1 MNTDVKFKFVS
12 LFSAIVLGTS
22 ILTTPALAVVNGQQV
37 PDPKADAP
45 YVVSIWNSDT
55 GDSKDASFECTGTL
69 IAPQIVL
76 TAAHC
81 TTLATPYFV
90 KVGATALRDNTA
102 FIAVSGVWQ
111 SDRYKPQISNK
122 NPPTND
128 IGLFKLTERFENI
141 PFPTLASSV
150 TAKKLNKYTKLKIF
164 GWGYDQ
170 NRNFADLL
178 RTSNLLLQDGSATKI
193 WGKSFNIKSMI
204 SAGIKIKSENIW
216 SGACSGDS
224 GGPLISNID
233 GINVLV
239 GITSWGAENCSPKY
253 PSIFARASYYEKEIK
268 TIGIPAVEAR
278 SVAVNRTAPIAIEEP
293 ELIGEAKPGN
303 KLKCSPGK
311 WSNAVSVQ
319 VRWESPARVF
329 GSANSEISVLASDGG
344 TEFKCVVL
352 VSAAK
357 TSVRRVLRVSITGS
371 AVLASNPVI
380 AGIVDRAPLK
390 TGQTAR
396 CEGWNWRTPVDSER
410 VTWFTS
416 ASSQPSVPVNARQI
430 GSGASLTFD
439 SNMLKDENGRYL
451 ICQVTGIQNGFESH
465 FIASKYMTTPS
476 APTLSSVSINASSL
490 TTGSGATCSFNSYG
504 DVESTRVDWGYTA
517 VSGYFTQY
525 PGLNG
530 ERIQLTRDLVQQAA
544 GKYLACRVTL
554 SNSGGEVSKS
564 ANTYNTFA
572 SLPNAPIVSAYISG
586 SVIAGSTARCSASS
600 SYDYGSNL
608 TYAWGKTTSN
618 GSRLIEGEV
627 YSRSTSY
634 TLTSSSLDNLAGAY
648 LTCVVTLEN
657 DAGSVSSA
665 SSISIPNN
673 KITIP
678 QPTAPIV
685 ETQIASS
692 TSISVKIRVPS
703 ISGFDE
709 SKMIAKLNVI
719 FLGKREGVQNCTNLS
734 VTPGSTYECPG
745 LMPKNEYSA
754 NISVAS
760 KSGEVSPT
768 ISPDTLFS
776 TIELSSLVPKPTFSS
791 VTPTSKG
798 FTFQITNY
806 SSNYNWQAS
815 ITSSPDGE
823 QVEISN
829 SGLVSVTNLDPGD
842 SATVTIRTSRV
853 GFNDIGSASITG
865 STIALLPAL
874 IPTFSSITSNS
885 TGFTFQ
891 ITNYNPDQYWKPDFM
906 NDISGIS
913 RYATVEINSTGLVTV
928 AGIISGTSATIKVG
942 NTRSGYSF
950 GSSIITGSSLSVGT
964 ELKIIAIGPDSDG
977 ITNIGVCFTNPA
989 ALSGNVTYNI
999 SGASFG
1005 SFLKHSG
1012 TPACPSFAS
1021 GSNGL
1026 RLSPNTSYNYSATAS
1041 NNGVNYSATLS
1052 FRTPAATTL
1061 PGLTP
1066 TFGARVADTY
1076 LGGFKYQ
1083 ITNYN
1088 PAFTWSATTTSGEVS
1103 ISSSGLV
1110 SVIKVPARASA
1121 TLTITS
1127 RRTGYETASASITSV
1142 SPWDLSAE
1150 IQTQNITATLSGTT
1164 LTVNVPDAKGWTWTL
1179 MWDGYVQRSGIT
1191 SFPYVVNNFAPNRQI
1206 DLGATDSLSNY
1217 GYSKRF
1223 LPTPVVVSAP
1233 SQPSI
1238 TSIIPTTNNLAI
1250 SWATPA
1256 SNGGAPIS
1264 QYWAYV
1270 ESAPAGATVGYCSTT
1285 GALTCT
1291 VSGLLANTTYY
1302 VIVSAWNTVNGVN
1315 RSSGDQFSP
1324 RTTIKT
1330 LSTTPVVV
1338 VDTQIPTVEIGSI
1351 TFTSPSM
1358 TGQVV
1363 SIPTI
1368 GNISDGIATNSS
1380 FTVTFRVIDQ
1390 GSGVLRVWV
1399 GVDSGSE
1406 DRIIGPL
1413 IIGEPGW
1420 ATLVSGNRNDGIWT
1434 HTGFIP
1440 SGTGRG
1446 RYSIR
1451 VAIDDS
1457 AGNATGRIPL
1467 RKIDIVAGN

>member
-150 TAKKLNKYTKLKIF
+150 TAKKLNKYSKLNIF
-164 GWGYDQ
+164 GWGRDQ

-319 VRWESPARVF
+319 IRWESPARVF

-465 FIASKYMTTPS
+465 FTASKYMTTPS

-525 PGLNG
+525 SGLSG

-572 SLPNAPIVSAYISG
+572 SLPNAPIVSAYVSG
-586 SVIAGSTARCSASS
+586 SIIAGSTARCSASS

-634 TLTSSSLDNLAGAY
+634 TLTSSSLDNLAGTY

-692 TSISVKIRVPS
+692 TSISVKIRVPT
-703 ISGFDE
+703 ISGFDG
-709 SKMIAKLNVI
+709 SKMVARLNV
-719 FLGKREGVQNCTNLS
+719 VSAPNCTNLT
-734 VTPGSTYECPG
+734 VTPGSTYDCAG
-745 LMPKNEYSA
+745 LSA
-754 NISVAS
+754 NATYTANVSVS
-760 KSGEVSPT
+760 SSSGQLVTNTSSNVSFTTIGLGSLQTPAAPTFTPISPT
-768 ISPDTLFS
+768 EVRVALPGITGFNANTMSAQLYIYYQTSLSARGIDGSAS
-776 TIELSSLVPKPTFSS
+776 TIVVKELASGKTLTGYIVLRSLTDGSEVRSAVVTFTLPTDSSALNPTFS
-791 VTPTSKG
+791 
-798 FTFQITNY
+798 
-806 SSNYNWQAS
+806 
-815 ITSSPDGE
+815 
-823 QVEISN
+823 
-829 SGLVSVTNLDPGD
+829 
-842 SATVTIRTSRV
+842 TVT
-853 GFNDIGSASITG
+853 SI
-865 STIALLPAL
+865 
-874 IPTFSSITSNS
+874 NN
-885 TGFTFQ
+885 GFTFQ
-891 ITNYNPDQYWKPDFM
+891 ITNYNSAYTWSTYVEASSQPGAGAI
-906 NDISGIS
+906 ISS
-913 RYATVEINSTGLVTV
+913 SGLVTV
-928 AGIISGTSATIKVG
+928 SGMTSGASATIIVR
-942 NTRSGYSF
+942 TSRTGYEP
-950 GSSIITGSSLSVGT
+950 GTNLIAGTALSSASNQ
-964 ELKIIAIGPDSDG
+964 LKIISVGPDSDG
-977 ITNIGVCFTNPA
+977 ITNIGVCFTDPSV
-989 ALSGNVTYNI
+989 LSGNVTYNI
-999 SGASFG
+999 SGASSG

-1021 GSNGL
+1021 GSTGL
-1026 RLSPNTSYNYSATAS
+1026 RLSPDTSYNYSATAS
-1041 NNGVNYSATLS
+1041 NNGINYSATLS

-1066 TFGARVADTY
+1066 SFGARVADTY
-1076 LGGFKYQ
+1076 SGGFKYQ
-1083 ITNYN
+1083 ITNYD
-1088 PAFTWSATTTSGEVS
+1088 PSYIWAVTATSGSAS
-1103 ISSSGLV
+1103 ISSSGLL
-1110 SVIKVPARASA
+1110 SVISVPAKQSA
-1121 TLTITS
+1121 TLTVTT
-1127 RRTGYETASASITSV
+1127 RKTGYNPGSASITSV

-1179 MWDGYVQRSGIT
+1179 IWDGYVQRTGIT
-1191 SFPYVVNNFAPNRQI
+1191 SFPYVVDGFSINKNIQLA
-1206 DLGATDSLSNY
+1206 ATDNLQNY
-1217 GYSKRF
+1217 GYSRVF
-1223 LPTPVVVSAP
+1223 LPT
-1233 SQPSI
+1233 
-1238 TSIIPTTNNLAI
+1238 L
-1250 SWATPA
+1250 
-1256 SNGGAPIS
+1256 
-1264 QYWAYV
+1264 
-1270 ESAPAGATVGYCSTT
+1270 
-1285 GALTCT
+1285 
-1291 VSGLLANTTYY
+1291 
-1302 VIVSAWNTVNGVN
+1302 VSAWTPPANLSTPIYDDTYTRICLTQNWTNCGNWTIHNEVGTVVNRLVGPIPFTFCQTSGVN
-1315 RSSGDQFSP
+1315 VCSG
-1324 RTTIKT
+1324 
-1330 LSTTPVVV
+1330 TPKGYAVL
-1338 VDTQIPTVEIGSI
+1338 
-1351 TFTSPSM
+1351 
-1358 TGQVV
+1358 TGQYYAPVD
-1363 SIPTI
+1363 IELPKL
-1368 GNISDGIATNSS
+1368 ISNSGSVTSASMSQGALGISTNSS
-1380 FTVTFRVIDQ
+1380 FTVNFRATDDIGVTVANMVLDTSCCENIVQQIFLSTFANLISGTSKDGVYSATAFFPGKTEMQSLKQSWSQ
-1390 GSGVLRVWV
+1390 G
-1399 GVDSGSE
+1399 GSE
-1406 DRIIGPL
+1406 DSVKGCGKYYIRIKL
-1413 IIGEPGW
+1413 SDAKNSTSW
-1420 ATLVSGNRNDGIWT
+1420 LTLRT
-1434 HTGFIP
+1434 
-1440 SGTGRG
+1440 
-1446 RYSIR
+1446 
-1451 VAIDDS
+1451 IDVVRCS
-1457 AGNATGRIPL
+1457 E
-1467 RKIDIVAGN
+1467 

>member
-1 MNTDVKFKFVS
+1 MQHMRRRELIRPRFMSVLTAS
-12 LFSAIVLGTS
+12 LLLIGLLSV
-22 ILTTPALAVVNGQQV
+22 PAQAVTNGQLV
-37 PDPKADAP
+37 PDPKSSAP
-45 YVVSIWNSDT
+45 YVVSIWT
-55 GDSKDASFECTGTL
+55 TTDSNDYKDAEFLCTGTL
-69 IAPQIVL
+69 ISPQVVL

-81 TTLATPYFV
+81 TTYTTPYFV
-90 KVGATALRDNTA
+90 KVGAESLNDQTA
-102 FIAVSGVWQ
+102 FTQVSAVWTSP
-111 SDRYKPQISNK
+111 RY
-122 NPPTND
+122 NPKTFIND
-128 IGLFKLTERFENI
+128 VGLLKLTERFEDI
-141 PFPTLASSV
+141 KFPTLASSKI
-150 TAKKLNKYTKLKIF
+150 AKSINKFSKLQIF
-164 GWGYDQ
+164 GWGLDQ
-170 NRNFADLL
+170 NEDLAELL
-178 RTSNLLLQDGSATKI
+178 RVSNLTIQDSLATKAF
-193 WGKSFNIKSMI
+193 GKYFNVKTMI
-204 SAGIKIKSENIW
+204 SAGRKIPAENVW

-224 GGPLISNID
+224 GGPLLSEINS
-233 GINVLV
+233 INVIV
-239 GITSWGAENCSPKY
+239 GITSWGAKNCVPNK
-253 PSIFARASYYEKEIK
+253 PSIFARVSYYEADIK
-268 TIGIPAVEAR
+268 NGIKALETQSKVVDRSAPVATIEPA
-278 SVAVNRTAPIAIEEP
+278 
-293 ELIGEAKPGN
+293 LIGQAKPGSS
-303 KLKCSPGK
+303 LKCSAGSWK
-311 WSNAVSVQ
+311 NAVAITST
-319 VRWESPARVF
+319 WISPARIN
-329 GSANSEISVLASDGG
+329 GSTNADVLVQASDGSSV
-344 TEFKCVVL
+344 FKCEVIIS
-352 VSAAK
+352 SAKA
-357 TSVRRVLRVSITGS
+357 SVRRVLTTSITGS
-371 AVLASNPVI
+371 AVTTSNPVI
-380 AGIVDRAPLK
+380 SGIPSSVVK
-390 TGQTAR
+390 SGTIAR
-396 CEGWNWRTPVDSER
+396 CEGWNWRSPVDNER
-410 VTWFTS
+410 ITWFTS
-416 ASSQPSVPVNARQI
+416 SSSQPTVPVNGRQI
-430 GSGASLTFD
+430 GSGSSITLDSSL
-439 SNMLKDENGRYL
+439 LRGENGRYL
-451 ICQVTGIQNGFESH
+451 ICQVTGVKDGFESH
-465 FIASKYMTTPS
+465 YTASKYLTTAS
-476 APTLSSVSINASSL
+476 APTISYVSISAYSL
-490 TTGSGATCSFNSYG
+490 TSGSSATCSFTSYS
-504 DVESTRVDWGYTA
+504 DVESTRIDWGYTS
-517 VSGYFTQY
+517 VSGFFTQY
-525 PGLNG
+525 SGLTG
-530 ERIQLTRDLVQQAA
+530 EQIQLTRDLVQQAA

-564 ANTYNTFA
+564 ANTYTTFA
-572 SLPNAPIVSAYISG
+572 SLPSIPTVRASING
-586 SVIAGSTARCSASS
+586 SVAAGSTASCSAITINN
-600 SYDYGSNL
+600 YGNKL
-608 TYAWGKTTSN
+608 DYAWGKTSSN
-618 GSRLIEGEV
+618 GSTTLEEV

-634 TLTSSSLDNLAGAY
+634 TLTSSALDSLAGAF
-648 LTCVVTLEN
+648 LTCVATIYSDV
-657 DAGSVSSA
+657 GPIYGA

-673 KITIP
+673 KVTIP
-678 QPTAPIV
+678 QPSAPIV
-685 ETQIASS
+685 ETQSPS
-692 TSISVKIRVPS
+692 NTSISVKVRVPS
-703 ISGFDE
+703 ISGFDG
-709 SKMIAKLNVI
+709 SKMIARLNVI
-719 FLGKREGVQNCTNLS
+719 FTDKREGVQNCTNLS
-734 VTPGSTYECPG
+734 VTPGSSYECAG
-745 LMPKNEYSA
+745 LYSNSNYYA
-754 NISVAS
+754 NILVTSIDGS
-760 KSGEVSPT
+760 SETNTSPN
-768 ISPDTLFS
+768 INFR
-776 TIELSSLVPKPTFSS
+776 TIELDTSLKPVFSAI
-791 VTPTSKG
+791 TQTSDG
-798 FTFQITNY
+798 FEFQILNHSLSY
-806 SSNYNWQAS
+806 SWSASVSPRVDMETASVGNSGLVKVSYLMPGQAVTVT
-815 ITSSPDGE
+815 ITSSKAG
-823 QVEISN
+823 ISASSSIQGSRQALQEGLVPSLGSVTSN
-829 SGLVSVTNLDPGD
+829 NTGFTVQILNYDSKFNWSVSLTSGREPVQISSSGLVSVTGMSQGSGD
-842 SATVTIRTSRV
+842 SR
-853 GFNDIGSASITG
+853 
-865 STIALLPAL
+865 
-874 IPTFSSITSNS
+874 
-885 TGFTFQ
+885 
-891 ITNYNPDQYWKPDFM
+891 
-906 NDISGIS
+906 
-913 RYATVEINSTGLVTV
+913 
-928 AGIISGTSATIKVG
+928 TIKVSSY
-942 NTRSGYSF
+942 RDGYTSKAVF
-950 GSSIITGSSLSVGT
+950 VTGTILNPLNR
-964 ELKIIAIGPDSDG
+964 LKIIATGPDSNG
-977 ITNIGVCFTNPA
+977 ITQVGICFTDPSV
-989 ALSGNVTYNI
+989 LSGYVNYNI
-999 SGASFG
+999 VNVASG

-1012 TPACPSFAS
+1012 TPACPTFAS
-1021 GSNGL
+1021 GSSGL
-1026 RLSPNTSYNYSATAS
+1026 RLTPDTEYNYSATAS
-1041 NNGVNYSATLS
+1041 NNGVNYSATLLHQ
-1052 FRTPAATTL
+1052 TPMATTL

-1330 LSTTPVVV
+1330 LATTPVV